1 MKGKEKI
8 DLEIEDH
15 LLEDIKKLGQG
26 QNQNEKILEILQKG
40 LIYKMEDMAVNYN
53 LKLVDD

>member
-8 DLEIEDH
+8 EIENH

-26 QNQNEKILEILQKG
+26 KNQNEKILEVLQKG
-40 LIYKMEDMAVNYN
+40 LIHKMEDMAINYN